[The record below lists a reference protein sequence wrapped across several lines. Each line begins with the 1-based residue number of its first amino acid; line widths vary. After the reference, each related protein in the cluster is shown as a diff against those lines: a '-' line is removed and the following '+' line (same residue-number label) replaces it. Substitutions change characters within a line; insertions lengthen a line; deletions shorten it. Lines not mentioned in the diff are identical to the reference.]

1 MLQYRFYIRKILL
14 ILILQLLF
22 VGVTGCDMEDLIV
35 VNTLPIPETTITE
48 PKETQKERIPHPR
61 VFTSEQD
68 WEGQIISGYREGRFR
83 QGIAGDGKTYDC
95 NDNRVYFLIRHGD
108 GALLCYGTHDSDL
121 FLPLCQ
127 NQYCSHTQNFCHAKF
142 GNLGS
147 VGCYQESVYVSDDS
161 KLYRL
166 SPDGSERELLIDVLD
181 DMEDYNGIAN
191 PVLWN
196 GVFSFEYIPKL
207 STEKPVSAYYLLN
220 ESMEKPQLSVAMT
233 PFCNEGDTFLVY
245 SEEPGSTGLNIWNPN
260 ENSLNPISKVSTP
273 KLLKIGYWG
282 ENARYYFR
290 EQTVYKMD
298 YETGTAE
305 QLVNTGLDGTHQ
317 LYCFPDCLL
326 LCGKNEK
333 FSEIYIYGWDNRSL
347 GHLKLPENVS
357 LEMNQII
364 CGESRDRIYLAFH
377 TVGVPEAFLNK
388 YDFGKEKMELR
399 WLEQHL
405 PE

>member
-181 DMEDYNGIAN
+181 DMEDYIYTGMIAFIKGDR
-191 PVLWN
+191 PI
-196 GVFSFEYIPKL
+196 SEYSDFLQELYSIYDL
-207 STEKPVSAYYLLN
+207 QTYMDVAVEQLTEMGLLN
-220 ESMEKPQLSVAMT
+220 
-233 PFCNEGDTFLVY
+233 
-245 SEEPGSTGLNIWNPN
+245 
-260 ENSLNPISKVSTP
+260 
-273 KLLKIGYWG
+273 
-282 ENARYYFR
+282 
-290 EQTVYKMD
+290 
-298 YETGTAE
+298 
-305 QLVNTGLDGTHQ
+305 
-317 LYCFPDCLL
+317 
-326 LCGKNEK
+326 
-333 FSEIYIYGWDNRSL
+333 
-347 GHLKLPENVS
+347 
-357 LEMNQII
+357 
-364 CGESRDRIYLAFH
+364 
-377 TVGVPEAFLNK
+377 
-388 YDFGKEKMELR
+388 
-399 WLEQHL
+399 
-405 PE
+405 